1 MNELLTRSGRRMSLL
16 ALLVA
21 VFAIVATPAAF
32 AGGGP
37 TPDGDPDQTTQAGP
51 NPVGGDDPPPDGDPD
66 ETTQSQVGRDWGL
79 LAQWR
84 ASLSL
89 VGWRAF
95 RLVP

>member
-1 MNELLTRSGRRMSLL
+1 MNELLARTGRRAALL

-21 VFAIVATPAAF
+21 VFALVATPAAF

-66 ETTQSQVGRDWGL
+66 QTTQVGTGWDVFSK
-79 LAQWR
+79 WR
-84 ASLSL
+84 TGIAL
-89 VGWRAF
+89 VSWRIF
-95 RLVP
+95 RLAP